1 MLKFQRDVHYSR
13 GNKKLV
19 VNVYVLEIRG
29 RGDEIKVKKG
39 YMATE
44 GIGWSN
50 VLSERNKIEEK
61 EWRNEELLTLFL
73 TRSYRKGWNFSFN
86 IPNESKEKYIAKNI
100 TFKRRN
106 WFLFQ

>member
-19 VNVYVLEIRG
+19 RMFMCSRYVEEETRLRW
-29 RGDEIKVKKG
+29 KK

-50 VLSERNKIEEK
+50 VLGMVVWTK
-61 EWRNEELLTLFL
+61 
-73 TRSYRKGWNFSFN
+73 
-86 IPNESKEKYIAKNI
+86 
-100 TFKRRN
+100 
-106 WFLFQ
+106 

>member
-1 MLKFQRDVHYSR
+1 MGRVRKMLKFQRDVHYSR

-44 GIGWSN
+44 GIG
-50 VLSERNKIEEK
+50 
-61 EWRNEELLTLFL
+61 
-73 TRSYRKGWNFSFN
+73 
-86 IPNESKEKYIAKNI
+86 
-100 TFKRRN
+100 
-106 WFLFQ
+106 

>member
-1 MLKFQRDVHYSR
+1 MGRVRKMLKFQRDVHYSR
-13 GNKKLV
+13 GKKKLA

-61 EWRNEELLTLFL
+61 VKKREATNCIFDSFL
-73 TRSYRKGWNFSFN
+73 SKGLKFFFQHSKWIQRK
-86 IPNESKEKYIAKNI
+86 IHCEKYHV
-100 TFKRRN
+100 
-106 WFLFQ
+106 